1 MNDACLLIKII
12 DKASAKEVNKIF
24 NIELSF
30 ILIKVLE
37 FAKIPNKNVH
47 NEKINTNRQQFSL
60 KLKLKLLNTN
70 NLLNK

>member
-47 NEKINTNRQQFSL
+47 NEKINTNR
-60 KLKLKLLNTN
+60 
-70 NLLNK
+70 